1 MKTEAAVPEPGR
13 SSAPSIS
20 AGLNLSLAG
29 LHVLVNVYQLF
40 LLPLYLLPSSPWWAL
55 TLVPLALLNN
65 PFWSLLHE
73 AIHDMFHPSRRV
85 NRAAGRLLAIFF
97 GSPFLILRLS
107 HLLHHKLNRSP
118 VEATELYAPEK
129 TSRRRASLGYFAH
142 ILGGLYLLE
151 LASPLLFF
159 LPRIALRRMERKYFS
174 GADLPGNLMRG
185 LMRDEAVREMRLDG
199 LVILS
204 LLAASAASY
213 GAYWPLLAVVLLARA
228 FLISFLDNVYHYGTP
243 IDDTFYAR
251 NLSLPAVCSAGLLNF
266 NLHGIHHRN
275 PAIPW
280 IGLPQ
285 VFRQQSMQFEGH
297 YFSAAFRQFGGPRT
311 RSEMSGTPAGKD
323 RAPSP

>member
-1 MKTEAAVPEPGR
+1 
-13 SSAPSIS
+13 
-20 AGLNLSLAG
+20 
-29 LHVLVNVYQLF
+29 
-40 LLPLYLLPSSPWWAL
+40 
-55 TLVPLALLNN
+55 
-65 PFWSLLHE
+65 
-73 AIHDMFHPSRRV
+73 
-85 NRAAGRLLAIFF
+85 
-97 GSPFLILRLS
+97 
-107 HLLHHKLNRSP
+107 
-118 VEATELYAPEK
+118 
-129 TSRRRASLGYFAH
+129 
-142 ILGGLYLLE
+142 
-151 LASPLLFF
+151 
-159 LPRIALRRMERKYFS
+159 
-174 GADLPGNLMRG
+174 
-185 LMRDEAVREMRLDG
+185 MRDEAVREMRLDG

-297 YFSAAFRQFGGPRT
+297 YFFAAFRQLDGPRT
-311 RSEMSGTPAGKD
+311 RSEMSGSPVGTD

>member
-1 MKTEAAVPEPGR
+1 MAQTVTARLAPDQNPARSIPAA
-13 SSAPSIS
+13 
-20 AGLNLSLAG
+20 LNLSLAG
-29 LHVLVNVYQLF
+29 LHVAVNLYQLF
-40 LLPLYLLPSSPWWAL
+40 FLPLVLLPSSRWWAL

-73 AIHDMFHPSRRV
+73 AIHDMLHPSRRA
-85 NRAAGRLLAIFF
+85 NRLAARLLAIFF

-129 TSRRRASLGYFAH
+129 NSKARASVGYFAH

-159 LPRIALRRMERKYFS
+159 LPRFVLRRMERKYFT

-185 LMRDEAVREMRLDG
+185 LMRDEATREMRLDG
-199 LVILS
+199 LAVLA
-204 LLAASAASY
+204 LLAASAACY
-213 GAYWPLLAVVLLARA
+213 GVDWPMLAGVFLARA
-228 FLISFLDNVYHYGTP
+228 FFISFLDNVYHYGTP

-280 IGLPQ
+280 VGLPQ
-285 VFRQQSMQFEGH
+285 VFRQQAAQFEGN
-297 YFSAAFRQFGGPRT
+297 YFSAAARQFCGPMK
-311 RSEMSGTPAGKD
+311 RSELSRDGE
-323 RAPSP
+323 